1 MLSAEYDRIST
12 KSLAFNVMCSH
23 GGLIK
28 RWKMTAQHQF
38 DVGVG
43 WTDIARQDFF
53 FFASSFVEPN
63 LTSAPP
69 SNSPASLHSDFHF
82 ERRCSLP
89 GQVRSR

>member
-12 KSLAFNVMCSH
+12 KSLALNVMCSH

-53 FFASSFVEPN
+53 LLLLSSNPI
-63 LTSAPP
+63 
-69 SNSPASLHSDFHF
+69 
-82 ERRCSLP
+82 
-89 GQVRSR
+89 